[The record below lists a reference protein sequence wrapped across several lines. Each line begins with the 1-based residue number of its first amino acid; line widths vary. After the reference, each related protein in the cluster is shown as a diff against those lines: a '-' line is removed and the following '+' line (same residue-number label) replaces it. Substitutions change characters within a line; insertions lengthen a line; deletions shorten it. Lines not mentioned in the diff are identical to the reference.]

1 MFRILFKGASMN
13 RQDLSIVLTGSGG
26 SGVMTTGSMLLEAAA
41 KAGWYGFMGRSAGP
55 QIRGGEAAAVLRV
68 ADKPI
73 ESPADVFDLVL
84 AIDPGSMGR
93 FVAEIPLNTSSV
105 IITDID
111 AGRRGAGLPETA
123 AQVLDLP
130 MKSMAKTVKGG
141 RPNMIALG
149 ALAKVIGLPEDSIY
163 PVLEKVLKV
172 KGADALEASW
182 ACVQIGYIAG
192 AGLPALSGPAV
203 NTQSNKQRW
212 SITGNEA
219 AGLGA
224 IRGGVRF
231 VAAYPITP
239 ATEMLEWM
247 ASTLPDVGGVLVQ
260 AEDEL
265 ASVNQIIGASF
276 GGTPALTATSGP
288 GLALMTETIGLAVCS
303 EVPIVVVDVMRC
315 GPSTGIATKSEQS
328 DLNIALYGL
337 HGDAP
342 HVVVAPVSVTDC
354 VFTTQWAV
362 HLSESLQTAA
372 IVLSDQSLGQTR
384 AIVDRPVD
392 CALVA
397 NRLVPESLDQD
408 YARYALTDSAISPMA
423 IPGQKGGQYTADGLE
438 HNQTGAPSS
447 LPEDHFSQLDKR
459 NQKIAGFDYGRY
471 WAELEGDGPT
481 AVITWGS
488 STGPVREALERLREK
503 GTDIRMISLRLL
515 APERPQ
521 DMAAALEGVQNL
533 LVVEQSHS
541 KQFHRYLRAAYDLPP
556 QVRLFNRPGPLPFRP
571 HEIIEQLADWG
582 TAS

>member
-1 MFRILFKGASMN
+1 MN
-13 RQDLSIVLTGSGG
+13 RRNLSFVLTGSGG
-26 SGVMTTGSMLLEAAA
+26 SGVMTTGSMLLEVAA

-55 QIRGGEAAAVLRV
+55 QIRGGEAAAVVRV
-68 ADKPI
+68 SDQPT
-73 ESPADVFDLVL
+73 ESPDDVFDLVL
-84 AIDPGSMGR
+84 AIDPASMGR
-93 FVAEIPLNTSSV
+93 FIDEVPLTADSL
-105 IITDID
+105 IISDVE
-111 AGRRGAGLPETA
+111 AGRRGASLPETP
-123 AQVLDLP
+123 AQDVDLP
-130 MKSMAKTVKGG
+130 MKNLAKTVKGG

-149 ALAKVIGLPEDSIY
+149 AMARVMGLPEDLIY
-163 PVLEKVLKV
+163 PVLEKALQS
-172 KGADALEASW
+172 KGMDALEASW
-182 ACVQIGYIAG
+182 ACVQLGFEAG
-192 AGLPALSGPAV
+192 DGLPGFKGPVV
-203 NTQSNKQRW
+203 NRELNQERW

-247 ASTLPDVGGVLVQ
+247 AATLPGVGGVLVQ

-288 GLALMTETIGLAVCS
+288 GLALMTEAIGLAVCS

-328 DLNIALYGL
+328 DLNIALNGL

-342 HVVVAPVSVTDC
+342 HVVVAPGSVTDC

-362 HLSESLQTAA
+362 HLGESLQTAV

-384 AIVDRPVD
+384 AIINRPVD
-392 CALVA
+392 HEQGPD
-397 NRLVPESLDQD
+397 RKVPDTFEQE
-408 YARYALTDSAISPMA
+408 YCRYALTESAVSPMA

-438 HNQTGAPSS
+438 HNQAGTPSS
-447 LPEDHFSQLDKR
+447 LPEDHFAQLDKR
-459 NQKIAGFDYGRY
+459 ERKIKDFDYGRH
-471 WAELEGDGPT
+471 WADLEGSGET

-488 STGPVREALERLREK
+488 SSGPVREALSRLREQ
-503 GTDIRMISLRLL
+503 GTNIRMISLRLL
-515 APERPQ
+515 APERPA
-521 DMAAALEGVQNL
+521 DMAAALEGVQRL

-556 QVRLFNRPGPLPFRP
+556 EVRLFNRPGPLPFRP
-571 HEIIEQLADWG
+571 GEIIEQLADWG
-582 TAS
+582 ISS

>member
-1 MFRILFKGASMN
+1 MN
-13 RQDLSIVLTGSGG
+13 RQNLSIVLTGSGG

-41 KAGWYGFMGRSAGP
+41 QAGWYGFMSRSAGP
-55 QIRGGEAAAVLRV
+55 QIRGGEAAAVIRV
-68 ADKPI
+68 SDQPV
-73 ESPADVFDLVL
+73 ESPDDYFDLVL

-93 FVAEIPLNTSSV
+93 FVAEIPLTADSL
-105 IITDID
+105 IISDAE
-111 AGRRGAGLPETA
+111 AGRRGAGGLPETP
-123 AQVLDLP
+123 AQVFDLP
-130 MKSMAKTVKGG
+130 MKNLAKTIEGG

-149 ALAKVIGLPEDSIY
+149 AVAKVIGLPQDSIY
-163 PVLEKVLKV
+163 PVLENVLKP

-182 ACVQIGYIAG
+182 ACVQLGYEAG
-192 AGLPALSGPAV
+192 AALPALKGPVANMESG
-203 NTQSNKQRW
+203 QERW

-239 ATEMLEWM
+239 ATEMLEWL
-247 ASTLPDVGGVLVQ
+247 AATLPKVGGILVQ

-265 ASVNQIIGASF
+265 ASVNQVIGASF

-288 GLALMTETIGLAVCS
+288 GFGLMTEAIGLAVCS

-328 DLNIALYGL
+328 DLNIALHGL

-342 HVVVAPVSVTDC
+342 HLVVAPGSVTDC

-362 HLSESLQTAA
+362 QLSESLQTAVV
-372 IVLSDQSLGQTR
+372 VLSDQSLGQTR
-384 AIVDRPVD
+384 AIIKRPAAPD
-392 CALVA
+392 PAA
-397 NRLVPESLDQD
+397 GRLVPETFEQD
-408 YARYALTDSAISPMA
+408 YFRYALSDSAVSPMA
-423 IPGQKGGQYTADGLE
+423 IPGQAGGQYTADGLE
-438 HNQTGAPSS
+438 HNQAGTPSS

-459 NQKIAGFDYGRY
+459 ERKIRQFDYGRH
-471 WAELEGDGPT
+471 WADLEGGGDT

-488 STGPVREALERLREK
+488 SSGPVREALSRLREQ
-503 GTDIRMISLRLL
+503 GTDIRLISLRLL
-515 APERPQ
+515 APERPLE
-521 DMAAALEGVQNL
+521 MAAALEGIERL

-556 QVRLFNRPGPLPFRP
+556 EVRVFNRPGPLPFRP
-571 HEIIEQLADWG
+571 GEIIEQLADWG
-582 TAS
+582 MPS